1 MIGIWDALLPACLP
15 QNISGRRS
23 ERQKRVGGPAVE
35 LAFVKRVGNP
45 LFRKDEEDAI
55 KQFMKWLSHTSYKK
69 IFFLLYGKADTLS
82 EQQEIENCRTMC
94 EHAIK
99 MNLPL
104 GFPPNA
110 S

>member
-1 MIGIWDALLPACLP
+1 MEFGMHFCRLVFRKTSRVAG
-15 QNISGRRS
+15 QNVRS
-23 ERQKRVGGPAVE
+23 EWGGPAVE
-35 LAFVKRVGNP
+35 IAFVKRVGNP